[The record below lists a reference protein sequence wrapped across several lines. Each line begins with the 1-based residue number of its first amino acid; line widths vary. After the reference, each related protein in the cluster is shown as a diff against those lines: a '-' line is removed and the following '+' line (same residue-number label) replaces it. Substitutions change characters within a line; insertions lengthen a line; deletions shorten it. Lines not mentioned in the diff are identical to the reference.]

1 MTSPEA
7 AGDFAA
13 ISRGPRRREMR
24 LFLLGDALPCLSAF
38 SATYSPTDCPAPN
51 SVLFDKNP
59 AAAVIGAD
67 ASSATTRRQLAWTLD
82 STIRTAIKL
91 SSRLPA
97 LHHVVVVLDNP
108 TLPSRLVLR
117 WADQAANRIHEQV
130 AREHGDYVVVTF
142 LVVTDAVDPGTLAER
157 IHDRIM
163 QAPASDVATAL
174 SWDEVE
180 HGSIAQAAI
189 NDYL

>member
-7 AGDFAA
+7 TANSAA
-13 ISRGPRRREMR
+13 IPREPRRQEIR
-24 LFLLGDALPCLSAF
+24 LFLLGDALPCFSAF
-38 SATYSPTDCPAPN
+38 SATYCPAGYSAPR
-51 SVLFDKNP
+51 SVLFDKHP
-59 AAAVIGAD
+59 AAAVIGVD
-67 ASSATTRRQLAWTLD
+67 ASAAQTRRQLAWTLD
-82 STIRTAIKL
+82 STIETAIEL
-91 SSRLPA
+91 SSRLPK
-97 LHHVVVVLDNP
+97 LHHVVVVLDNHA
-108 TLPSRLVLR
+108 LPSRLVLR
-117 WADQAANRIHEQV
+117 CADQAAHRIHEQV

-142 LVVTDAVDPGTLAER
+142 LAVTDAVDPTMLAER
-157 IHDRIM
+157 LHDRIV